1 MKDLTTLYKSNITEA
16 NENSYLYFNL
26 GGNKYA
32 INTLQVVDIMKL
44 VQLDYPQK
52 LANNVIGLLNYNS
65 FTINVLDL
73 RFYLDVKITP
83 YSVNNQLLIVKTDE
97 SIFGLIIDKAED
109 IISLEESKI
118 ESFEVHGREKVIEFI
133 YKKDNESISIINLTT
148 LENIVKEGNFSSDV
162 DIPSLFP
169 TDDDSRYK
177 LTQRSHALQEK
188 ANFDLFTDVFSQDRF
203 ISFSLD
209 DSIYC
214 INFESIKEF
223 LKDYHITKVPCNL
236 DYIAGIIALRGDF
249 VSVVDTKKFLGLS
262 DKSSYVN
269 YTDAKNNII
278 IIETPDFKMG
288 FLVDEIFAII
298 NIPEDMKKR
307 KSSGAPKYIQGEVI
321 MDNKLYTI
329 LDIKNILSDD
339 RFFVEES

>member
-1 MKDLTTLYKSNITEA
+1 MKDLTTLYKSNIVEA

-26 GGNKYA
+26 GSNKYA
-32 INTLQVVDIMKL
+32 INTLQVVDIIKL
-44 VQLDYPQK
+44 VHLDYPQK
-52 LANNVIGLLNYNS
+52 LANNIIGLLNYNS

-73 RFYLDVKITP
+73 RFYLDIKVTP
-83 YSVNNQLLIVKTDE
+83 YSINNQLLIVKTDE

-109 IISLEESKI
+109 IIALEQSKI
-118 ESFEVHGREKVIEFI
+118 ETFDSHGKDKLIEFI
-133 YKKDNESISIINLTT
+133 YKINNESVSIINLNA
-148 LENIVKEGNFSSDV
+148 LEDIVKGGTLSSDV

-177 LTQRSHALQEK
+177 LAQRSIALQEK
-188 ANFDLFTDVFSQDRF
+188 ANFDLFTDVFSQGRF

-214 INFESIKEF
+214 INFEYIKEF
-223 LKDYHITKVPCNL
+223 LKDYSITKVPCNL

-262 DKSSYVN
+262 EKASYVN

-298 NIPEDMKKR
+298 NIPETTKKK
-307 KSSGAPKYIQGEVI
+307 KSSSASKYIQGEVV
-321 MDNKLYTI
+321 MENKLYTI

-339 RFFVEES
+339 RFFVEEN

>member
-1 MKDLTTLYKSNITEA
+1 MKDLTTLYKSNITES

-26 GGNKYA
+26 GSHKYA

-44 VQLDYPQK
+44 PYLDYPQK
-52 LANNVIGLLNYNS
+52 LANNVIGLLTYNS

-73 RFYLDVKITP
+73 RFYLDIKVTP

-109 IISLEESKI
+109 IIYLEQSKI
-118 ESFEVHGREKVIEFI
+118 ETFDSHGQDKVIEFI
-133 YKKDNESISIINLTT
+133 YKIGNESVSIINLNV
-148 LENIVKEGNFSSDV
+148 LENIVKDGNLTSDV

-177 LTQRSHALQEK
+177 LTQRSNALQEK
-188 ANFDLFTDVFSQDRF
+188 ANFDLFMDVFSQDRF
-203 ISFSLD
+203 ISFLLD

-214 INFESIKEF
+214 INFEYIKEF
-223 LKDYHITKVPCNL
+223 LKDYSITKVPCNL

-262 DKSSYVN
+262 EKASYVN
-269 YTDAKNNII
+269 FTEAKNNII
-278 IIETPDFKMG
+278 IIETSDFKMG
-288 FLVDEIFAII
+288 FLVDEIFEII
-298 NIPEDMKKR
+298 NIPEDLKKK
-307 KSSGAPKYIQGEVI
+307 KSSGTPKYIQGEVI
-321 MDNKLYTI
+321 MDKKLYTI
-329 LDIKNILSDD
+329 LDIKNILSDE
-339 RFFVEES
+339 RFFVEEN